1 MNIPGFTA
9 ELALAKSR
17 LEVNW
22 ASPEETRLAGMSIS
36 GRIDVSR
43 SITPAAMDPK
53 QQAYKECLAECRF
66 EGGALQDCKNQC
78 KAEVFPPVG
87 HGTAPGTSGIVIYG
101 NYCGPGHGDPTGLT
115 PPVDAVDAACRAH
128 DMCYD
133 ATNYFNCGCDRAL
146 LGALPMAI
154 AATPTSAG
162 KAAGM
167 LITAHFMGEPCAC
180 ISPVCVFVPHLCTG
194 VGGNGAIC

>member
-17 LEVNW
+17 FEVNW
-22 ASPEETRLAGMSIS
+22 ASPEETRLGGMWIS

-43 SITPAAMDPK
+43 SIAPAAMDPK

-87 HGTAPGTSGIVIYG
+87 HGTAPGTS
-101 NYCGPGHGDPTGLT
+101 
-115 PPVDAVDAACRAH
+115 DAQAACC
-128 DMCYD
+128 M
-133 ATNYFNCGCDRAL
+133 ATFAACIAGAWGSPFGMIGC
-146 LGALPMAI
+146 MY
-154 AATPTSAG
+154 AATSCTTVG
-162 KAAGM
+162 
-167 LITAHFMGEPCAC
+167 
-180 ISPVCVFVPHLCTG
+180 LCSG
-194 VGGNGAIC
+194 L